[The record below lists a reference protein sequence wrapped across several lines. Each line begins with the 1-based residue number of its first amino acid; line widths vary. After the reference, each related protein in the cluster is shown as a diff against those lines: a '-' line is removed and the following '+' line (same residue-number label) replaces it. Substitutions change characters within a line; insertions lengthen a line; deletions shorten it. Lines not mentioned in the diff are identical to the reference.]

1 MKNRIQL
8 ITAITHVTQS
18 IGRSPLRRG
27 SLLGPLVFAVA
38 CLALAP
44 CARATCEQ
52 GCDTTHNNTF
62 LGNDALL
69 ANTTGTFNT
78 ATGGYALAG
87 NTIGY
92 DNTASGF
99 DALYNNTTG
108 SDNTANGNAALLSN
122 TTGDGNTANGDG
134 ALYNNT
140 TGSDNTASGQ
150 YA

>member
-87 NTIGY
+87 NTTGSSNTATGLEALNSNTTGAS
-92 DNTASGF
+92 NTASGSL
-99 DALYNNTTG
+99 ALYFNTTG
-108 SDNTANGNAALLSN
+108 ANNTANG
-122 TTGDGNTANGDG
+122 
-134 ALYNNT
+134 
-140 TGSDNTASGQ
+140 
-150 YA
+150 

>member
-1 MKNRIQL
+1 MKTKNMTTPSLRN
-8 ITAITHVTQS
+8 S
-18 IGRSPLRRG
+18 ISRPPLRRG
-27 SLLGPLVFAVA
+27 LPRKQQLLRTQAMWIIRGFLLIPLALA
-38 CLALAP
+38 CPALAP

-99 DALYNNTTG
+99 DALYKNTDG
-108 SDNTANGNAALLSN
+108 LENTAAGAYAL
-122 TTGDGNTANGDG
+122 
-134 ALYNNT
+134 
-140 TGSDNTASGQ
+140 
-150 YA
+150 